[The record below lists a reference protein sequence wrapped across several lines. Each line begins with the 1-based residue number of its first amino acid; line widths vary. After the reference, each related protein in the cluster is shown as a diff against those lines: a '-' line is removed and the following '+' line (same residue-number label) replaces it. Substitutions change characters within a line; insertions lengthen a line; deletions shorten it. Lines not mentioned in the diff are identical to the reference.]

1 MFSIMFFQHRP
12 YIRGNP
18 GNGAGVIVYVDMR
31 KSVFL
36 SLLPLVALLGACE
49 DFGMESEKGKG
60 ELRWSVDRSSELFT
74 KASGEIPDTN
84 DFLLS
89 VRDASGNN
97 LYEGSFGDS
106 PEFLS
111 VDEGTYHVSIRSIA
125 FSAPAFARPQYGD
138 DQVVLVKANTS
149 VTVKLN
155 CTLVNCGVRLKVNS
169 NFLTSYPEGVL
180 YLKSD
185 FGRLMYSYSEKR
197 IAYFLPGVVSL
208 TLYNNGKD
216 ETLLSRT
223 LGPRDILS
231 LSLSAPAPS
240 SSGSRFEVAVDTTKN
255 WNSETYVIGGASSGN
270 GGEDLADA
278 ISVADAAA
286 HAGERNVWVY
296 GYIVGGDLTSA
307 GKSVKTSEITKNT
320 HIAIASRSSVTAK
333 ESCVAVELP
342 KGAVRDALNLVDNPG
357 LIGRRVY
364 VRGDLVEAY
373 FGTTGLKSTSD
384 YSLK

>member
-1 MFSIMFFQHRP
+1 
-12 YIRGNP
+12 
-18 GNGAGVIVYVDMR
+18 MR
-31 KSVFL
+31 KCVLL
-36 SLLPLVALLGACE
+36 SLLPLAALLGACD
-49 DFGMESEKGKG
+49 DFGMESQSGKG

-89 VRDASGNN
+89 IRDASGKS
-97 LYEGSFGDS
+97 LYDGSFGDS
-106 PEFLS
+106 PEYLT
-111 VDEGTYHVSIRSIA
+111 VDEGTYSVSIRSIA

-149 VTVKLN
+149 VTVKLC

-169 NFLTSYPEGVL
+169 NFLSSYPDGVL

-185 FGRLMYSYSEKR
+185 LGRLMYSYSEKR
-197 IAYFLPGVVSL
+197 VAYFLPGAVSL

-223 LGPRDILS
+223 LGPRDILN
-231 LSLSAPAPS
+231 LSVSAAEPS
-240 SSGSRFEVAVDTTKN
+240 STGSRFEVAVDTTKN
-255 WNSETYVIGGASSGN
+255 WNSETYVIGGQGSGN
-270 GGEDLADA
+270 GGSGMEDA
-278 ISVADAAA
+278 ISVADAAS
-286 HAGERNVWVY
+286 HAWDNDVWVY

-307 GKSVKTSEITKNT
+307 GKTIKTSEITKNT

-342 KGAVRDALNLVDNPG
+342 KGAVRDALNLVDNPA
-357 LIGRRVY
+357 LFGRRVY
-364 VRGDLVEAY
+364 VKGDLVSAY